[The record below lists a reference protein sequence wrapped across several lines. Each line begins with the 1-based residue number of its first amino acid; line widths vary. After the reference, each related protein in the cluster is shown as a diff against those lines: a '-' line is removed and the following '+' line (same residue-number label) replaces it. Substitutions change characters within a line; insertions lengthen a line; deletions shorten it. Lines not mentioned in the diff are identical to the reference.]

1 MANALEQPLFLPQ
14 DVADLRTLKTHDV
27 FLTLK
32 RDLAMVSLWT
42 PYLYW
47 IYIFLFHLK
56 DSSWC
61 FLFRQSRQKNIV
73 EEWVDDAHKQWKDD
87 EAQRI
92 AAIQTLAMAEKRI
105 QDLNTKLAEVD
116 RERKSG
122 KATLVGVKKQAED
135 QR

>member
-1 MANALEQPLFLPQ
+1 M
-14 DVADLRTLKTHDV
+14 
-27 FLTLK
+27 
-32 RDLAMVSLWT
+32 
-42 PYLYW
+42 
-47 IYIFLFHLK
+47 K

-105 QDLNTKLAEVD
+105 KDLNTKLAEVD